1 MSQTASHA
9 YSNLFCRHPWLLA
22 WPCATHRGLSA
33 ARPPMLRVCSRAVCA
48 TRSPRAY
55 SCSPHTRDDP
65 GARAITVT
73 TTNGT
78 PAGLSGVSV
87 SDIYNIA
94 VGRGLKFELLTSEQ
108 VNAANIAYRQ
118 NEESDNKDIA
128 YAELHP
134 PIRRRWSQRE
144 TPSDHKNAR

>member
-1 MSQTASHA
+1 M
-9 YSNLFCRHPWLLA
+9 
-22 WPCATHRGLSA
+22 
-33 ARPPMLRVCSRAVCA
+33 RADA
-48 TRSPRAY
+48 L
-55 SCSPHTRDDP
+55 
-65 GARAITVT
+65 G

-118 NEESDNKDIA
+118 NEESNNKDIA

-134 PIRRRWSQRE
+134 QSGGAGL
-144 TPSDHKNAR
+144 NAKRLLITKTRAKGGRS